1 MTKKSITNFLVWA
14 VLALLIVGLMGFGV
28 TNFSNTTGE
37 LGRVGTKPIKMQTY
51 GTMLNNQLRAL
62 EAQTGETISFP
73 QAQQMGLDRQVLS
86 QLVTQRVLDN
96 ETARLGLSVGDEKV
110 LQEIVSQQAFQG
122 ADGKFS
128 REAYE
133 YMINRVGLSEQEFED
148 GIREDVTRT
157 LLQGAVLGGVA
168 APQGY
173 AQAILDYTQD
183 ARNVTWATVT
193 ADLLDAP
200 VTAPTDAD
208 LQAFYDENT
217 GLFTAPESRS
227 LTAAALTPDMIQD
240 QVDISE
246 DALRAMYDERI
257 AEYMTPERRLVER
270 LVYPTADEA
279 QAAADRLTAGD
290 VDFDALVAERG
301 LDLSDVD
308 MGDVAQSELGG
319 AGAAVFAVESG
330 DVAGPVNTTL
340 GPALFRVNAILA
352 AQETPFDVA
361 RAELREEL
369 AGERARRIIE
379 DRREGIEDL
388 IAGGATLE
396 DLAER
401 TEMRLEQMVWTE
413 DTAEGLAAY
422 EAVRAAA
429 PNLSQGA
436 LPDLIEL
443 DDGGLVALRLD
454 GITPAQ
460 PIPFADVRDR
470 VATAWVNAETAV
482 QVAALAEDFAAQLQ
496 DGADFATLGLSA
508 ETAAG
513 LTRRAFVADTP
524 ADFNNAAFATAIG
537 DAAALSADGVSVVL
551 RVDGQGESAL
561 TKEQAQSALAQ
572 LNAQLSQGVAN
583 DIFAAF
589 ATRLQ
594 EQTDITVDQAAV
606 NAVNAQFQ

>member
-361 RAELREEL
+361 RPELREEL

-460 PIPFADVRDR
+460 PIPFADVRNR